1 MSDPLVEEL
10 AFRLFIIGL
19 LNTKEKGLCGSLC
32 HLCTSVVNL
41 FSSDFTTETQ
51 SITEF
56 AEKYSFRQTLLRAK
70 SFIAG
75 CESELN

>member
-1 MSDPLVEEL
+1 VSDPLVEEL

-32 HLCTSVVNL
+32 HLCASVVNL
-41 FSSDFTTETQ
+41 FSSNFTTETQ

-56 AEKYSFRQTLLRAK
+56 AQRNTLSGRLSAEQNP
-70 SFIAG
+70 SSPVANL
-75 CESELN
+75 S